1 MQQNNS
7 NKLLWRYAG
16 LGFTF
21 LAAISIALL
30 IGNKLDSYLN
40 TPYPILVWVLPLL
53 FIISILIKVIRDSNT
68 KK

>member
-21 LAAISIALL
+21 LAAISISLF
-30 IGNKLDSYLN
+30 IGNKLDGYIK
-40 TPYPILVWVLPLL
+40 TDFPVLVWILPLL
-53 FIISILIKVIRDSNT
+53 FIISILIKVIKDSNT

>member
-1 MQQNNS
+1 MQKNDS

-21 LAAISIALL
+21 LAAIGIALFAG
-30 IGNKLDSYLN
+30 IKLDNYLQ
-40 TPYPILVWVLPLL
+40 PAFPVMVWVLPLL
-53 FIISILIKVIRDSNT
+53 FIISILIKVIKDSNT

>member
-1 MQQNNS
+1 MQKNDP

-21 LAAISIALL
+21 IVAIGIALVVG
-30 IGNKLDSYLN
+30 IKLDDYFKPGL
-40 TPYPILVWVLPLL
+40 PLLVWVLPLL
-53 FIISILIKVIRDSNT
+53 FIVSILIKVIKDSNI

>member
-21 LAAISIALL
+21 LAAISIALF
-30 IGNKLDSYLN
+30 IGNKLDGYIK
-40 TPYPILVWVLPLL
+40 TDFPVLVWVLPLL
-53 FIISILIKVIRDSNT
+53 FIIGILIKVIKDSNI